1 MQGIM
6 LAFFYSK
13 EFYLSST
20 GRNSTSV
27 PLLLLLLIKVE
38 TFSFWASAAAL
49 LMGLLKGRAIICT
62 IRDEPKNC
70 EDAAPRKNTMLHAN

>member
-38 TFSFWASAAAL
+38 TFSFLASAAAAY
-49 LMGLLKGRAIICT
+49 GLIEG
-62 IRDEPKNC
+62 
-70 EDAAPRKNTMLHAN
+70 